1 MDEITLDF
9 QSNLGQRLKK
19 IRKPE
24 KRCLRFKDN
33 TVPIA
38 TRITIGRDIIN
49 NIMIE
54 DNLISRFHAVI
65 QKIKKAYFIKDLNS
79 TNGTKV
85 NGKMVPTDKYIRLYP
100 NDVIQ
105 LGRTDLSF
113 I

>member
-38 TRITIGRDIIN
+38 TRKLETCSRYLDLKTISSRDF
-49 NIMIE
+49 MRSFKR
-54 DNLISRFHAVI
+54 L
-65 QKIKKAYFIKDLNS
+65 KKPIL
-79 TNGTKV
+79 
-85 NGKMVPTDKYIRLYP
+85 
-100 NDVIQ
+100 
-105 LGRTDLSF
+105 
-113 I
+113 